1 MLTASDYKAPP
12 DSLILIVDD
21 EPSNLEVI
29 SHFLSM
35 EGYRVRR
42 AIDGE
47 QALEQ
52 VAAARPDLILVD
64 VMMPR
69 MNGYEVCR
77 RLKSDPDTVFLP
89 VVMIT
94 ALRGS
99 EEKIKAVEAGA
110 DDFLTKPFNHLE
122 LVTRVKSLLRV
133 KHLHDQLEAYNRELE
148 ARVAERTAQLQRALH
163 ELQELDRLKSEFIG
177 NVSHELRT
185 PLLHVK
191 GYVSL
196 LADETLGPVTEEQRK
211 GLDTASKAITR
222 LERLVEDI
230 VDFGGAELG
239 NIAPKPADLRLS
251 VEIAEGLLQKI
262 LGRTS
267 VTIRHD
273 IPADLP
279 LVMADTAAVARALR
293 HLIDNAIKFSPEG
306 GVVTLRARLLP
317 ADGRVRVAVVD
328 QGIGIPPEQ
337 QDKIFREFYQ
347 VDGSTT
353 RRFGGAGIG
362 LALVKSIIE
371 GHGSQIEVQSE
382 QGRGSEFN
390 FDLKVAPPAR

>member
-390 FDLKVAPPAR
+390 LDLKVAPPAR